1 MANNNTPVKTDKKE
15 EIKKDNQKAEAK
27 TEAKAEKA
35 ADDEEIDSEELFK
48 RRVSIDMTTENSWF
62 SASAGGLISLKIIN
76 AEGAEEF
83 FRGPGVDPQD
93 DLLAF
98 LCIDDLHR
106 RVAAPGNRF
115 MDDRDGRC
123 GNSRGVC
130 L

>member
-27 TEAKAEKA
+27 TDAKAEKA

-76 AEGAEEF
+76 ADGEEEF
-83 FRGPGVDPQD
+83 FERVV
-93 DLLAF
+93 L
-98 LCIDDLHR
+98 R
-106 RVAAPGNRF
+106 RSFPVTADSPRPS
-115 MDDRDGRC
+115 GR
-123 GNSRGVC
+123 
-130 L
+130 